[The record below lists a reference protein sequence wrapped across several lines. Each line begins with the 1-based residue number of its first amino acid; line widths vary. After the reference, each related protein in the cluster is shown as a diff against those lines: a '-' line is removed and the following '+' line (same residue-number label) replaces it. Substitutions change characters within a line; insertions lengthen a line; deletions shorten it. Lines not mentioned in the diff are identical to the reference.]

1 MRKQTKAEKA
11 DIAVGDAVAPGQDH
25 WIVRAAGQVSE
36 LADQPPLITI
46 CAATL
51 AIGLILGKSR
61 LARAGGRMLAAELLA
76 TQLKTMVKHRIDRTR
91 PHVRASGGRYK
102 AEKGSNRDSALNSFP
117 SGHTAGAV
125 AVARAYARAYPEH
138 KARAYAAAAATGAI
152 QIPRGSHYPSD
163 VAAGLIVG
171 LVAEASVYLTERT
184 IGAIAREAG
193 RERYR

>member
-1 MRKQTKAEKA
+1 MRKRTKAEKA

-25 WIVRAAGQVSE
+25 VIVRAAGQVSE

-76 TQLKTMVKHRIDRTR
+76 TQLKSMVKHRIDRTR

-102 AEKGSNRDSALNSFP
+102 AEKGSNHDSALNSFP

-125 AVARAYARAYPEH
+125 AVARAYAREYPEH
-138 KARAYAAAAATGAI
+138 KAQAYAAAAATGAI

-171 LVAEASVYLTERT
+171 LVAEAGVHLAARAIGWIGRYTSV
-184 IGAIAREAG
+184 ADAA
-193 RERYR
+193 

>member
-1 MRKQTKAEKA
+1 MRKRTKAEKA

-25 WIVRAAGQVSE
+25 VIVRAAGQVSE

-61 LARAGGRMLAAELLA
+61 LTRAGGRMLAAELLA
-76 TQLKTMVKHRIDRTR
+76 TQLKSMVKHRIDRTR

-102 AEKGSNRDSALNSFP
+102 AGKGSNHDSALNSFP

-125 AVARAYARAYPEH
+125 AVARAYAREYPEH
-138 KARAYAAAAATGAI
+138 KPQAYAAAAATGAI

-171 LVAEASVYLTERT
+171 LVAEAGVHLAARA
-184 IGAIAREAG
+184 IGWMG
-193 RERYR
+193 RYTSAAQAA